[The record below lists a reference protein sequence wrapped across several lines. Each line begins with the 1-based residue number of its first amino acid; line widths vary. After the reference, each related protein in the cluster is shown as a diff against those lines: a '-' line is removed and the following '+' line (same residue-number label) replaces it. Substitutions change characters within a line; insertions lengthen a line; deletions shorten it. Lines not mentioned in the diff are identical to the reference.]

1 MYIVDIFGF
10 SRWRELWMTAQSV
23 VGVLAVLDY
32 DLLLMWLGMDIPE
45 VGDALCFQI
54 SRLLLT

>member
-1 MYIVDIFGF
+1 
-10 SRWRELWMTAQSV
+10 MTAQSV